1 MRSIRRGGRSL
12 RINDPIMHVALTADP
27 ELPVPPKLYGGIER
41 IVDLLARGLTER
53 GHEVTLMAHP
63 ESNTAG
69 RLRPYP
75 GRRSQSLWDTL
86 RNTVHVGRLATGD
99 PDVIHSFGRLAYLT
113 PLLPLGT
120 PKIMSYQRSPT
131 LSRVRM
137 AMRLAREESLIF
149 TGCSEHIAAQIRP
162 VAPSHAVYNGVPV
175 EQFDFQSA
183 VPDDA
188 PLVFLGRIAP
198 IKGTHHAVQVARET
212 GRRLVI
218 AGNVPD
224 SRKEQAYFDEKVEPF
239 VDGKQIRYVGPV
251 DDEEKNELLGRAAA
265 FLMPIEWE
273 EPFGI
278 VMAEA
283 MACGTPVIGFDR
295 GAVPEVVTDGETG
308 FVCEDVEEMT
318 AAVAGVSE
326 LDRSDC
332 RRRCDSHFSAH
343 AIVDEYFELYRNHA
357 SQ

>member
-1 MRSIRRGGRSL
+1 
-12 RINDPIMHVALTADP
+12 MHVALTADP

-41 IVDLLARGLTER
+41 IVDLLARGLTAR
-53 GHEVTLMAHP
+53 GHDVTLVAHP

-86 RNTVHVGRLATGD
+86 RNTVHVGRLATDD
-99 PDVIHSFGRLAYLT
+99 PDVIHSFGRLAYLA

-137 AMRLAREESLIF
+137 AMRLAREGSLVF

-175 EQFDFQSA
+175 DRFDFKAS
-183 VPDDA
+183 VPADA

-198 IKGTHHAVQVARET
+198 IKGTHHAIQVARET

-224 SRKEQAYFDEKVEPF
+224 SRKEQVYFEEKVEPF
-239 VDGKQIRYVGPV
+239 VDGEQIRYVGPV
-251 DDEEKNELLGRAAA
+251 GDEEKNELLGRAAA

-295 GAVPEVVTDGETG
+295 GSVSEVVEEGKTG
-308 FVCEDVEEMT
+308 FVCDTVDEMT
-318 AAVAGVSE
+318 VVIGQISD
-326 LDRSDC
+326 LDRAAC
-332 RRRCDSHFSAH
+332 RRRCEDYFSAS
-343 AIVDEYFELYRNHA
+343 AIVDAYVNLYQAHRSGRVGA
-357 SQ
+357 DKD

>member
-1 MRSIRRGGRSL
+1 
-12 RINDPIMHVALTADP
+12 
-27 ELPVPPKLYGGIER
+27 
-41 IVDLLARGLTER
+41 
-53 GHEVTLMAHP
+53 MAHP
-63 ESNTAG
+63 ESNTTG

-86 RNTVHVGRLATGD
+86 RNTIHVGRLATDD
-99 PDVIHSFGRLAYLT
+99 PDVVHSFGRLAYLT
-113 PLLPLGT
+113 PLLPLGM

-137 AMRLAREESLIF
+137 AMRLAREGSLVF

-175 EQFDFQSA
+175 DQFDFEAS

-198 IKGTHHAVQVARET
+198 IKGTHHAIQVARET

-224 SRKEQAYFDEKVEPF
+224 SRKEQVYFEEKVEPF
-239 VDGKQIRYVGPV
+239 VDGEQIRYVGPV
-251 DDEEKNELLGRAAA
+251 GDEEKNELLGRAAA

-295 GAVPEVVTDGETG
+295 GSVSEVVEDGESG
-308 FVCEDVEEMT
+308 FVCRDIGEMA
-318 AAVAGVSE
+318 AAVRKIPD
-326 LDRSDC
+326 LDRESC
-332 RRRCDSHFSAH
+332 RRRCEAHFSAYS
-343 AIVDEYFELYRNHA
+343 IVESYVDLYKSHI
-357 SQ
+357 SG